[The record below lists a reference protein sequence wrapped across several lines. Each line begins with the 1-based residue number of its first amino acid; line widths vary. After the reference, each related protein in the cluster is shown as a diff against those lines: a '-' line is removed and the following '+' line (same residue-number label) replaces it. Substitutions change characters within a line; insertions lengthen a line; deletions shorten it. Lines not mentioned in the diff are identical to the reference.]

1 MFWNTAKQAIKA
13 TGLDYTV
20 VKVPILFKATENV
33 QANTKGHAFVGTGDD
48 VLISDKFATVR
59 TDRQIALGVVGN
71 VYQVVQNEE
80 AFESI
85 DAVAQQEYLLFSKAW
100 CMDGGARIVVE
111 GEVGNGSDI
120 MIENDSLVRTI
131 HLINSHDGSKK
142 VSVRFSIYNKT
153 NKSYLSFNLPNIKT
167 EVELKH
173 TTFVKDRIE
182 EGNQIL
188 KAAFAAY
195 TEVEAVFAEMV
206 KKNIERDQ
214 VKVLIRKIMDP
225 KDTQS
230 TRSENVVQSILGFLN
245 IKDSVNLWNIYNAVT
260 EYTDNVKSAKKKQDE
275 ELKVHG
281 ALFGSGDNV
290 KKRAFTEIV
299 KVI

>member
-1 MFWNTAKQAIKA
+1 MSQFWNTTKQAIKA

-20 VKVPILFKATENV
+20 VKVPIMFHETTGQ
-33 QANTKGHAFVGTGDD
+33 QACNEHCPFEIQVN
-48 VLISDKFATVR
+48 DKYATVR
-59 TDRQIALGVVGN
+59 TDKQVALGVVGN

-85 DAVAQQEYLLFSKAW
+85 DAVAQQEYLLFKKTW

-111 GEVGNGSDI
+111 GEVGNGQDI
-120 MIENDSLVRTI
+120 TIENDELVRTI
-131 HLINSHDGSKK
+131 HLINSHDGTKK

-153 NKSYLSFNLPNIKT
+153 NKSYLSFSLPNVTT
-167 EVELKH
+167 EIELKH

-182 EGNQIL
+182 EGNRIL

-195 TEVEAVFAEMV
+195 TEVENAFAEMV
-206 KKNIERDQ
+206 KKKVDRSQ
-214 VKVLIRKIMDP
+214 VEALLRKIIDP
-225 KDTQS
+225 KNTGS

-245 IKDSVNLWNIYNAVT
+245 VQDSVNLWNIYNAVT
-260 EYTDNVKSAKKKQDE
+260 EYADNVKSAKKKQDE
-275 ELKVHG
+275 ELKVHS
-281 ALFGSGDNV
+281 ALFGSGDSV